1 VSAKKEWKI
10 NVTDERLVAELKEK
24 LGINEKLCTILV
36 NRGITTFEQAKDFFR
51 HNLTNM
57 HDPFLIKGMNKAV
70 NRLVEAI
77 ANKEKILVFGDY
89 DVDGTT
95 AVALVYSFL
104 RSVYDEALLEYY
116 IPDRYNEGYGIS
128 IAGIAYAKENNFK
141 LIIALDCGVKAV
153 EKIAYANT
161 LDVDFI
167 ICDHHLPGDVIPD
180 AVAVLDPKQNDCPY
194 PYKELTGCGIG
205 FKFMYAYSMQTDTDL
220 NIALQYLDLL
230 SVSIASDIV
239 PITGENRL
247 LTHFGVKKLTENPT
261 VGLAALKGVSGIT
274 TSANIYKIVFGIGPR
289 INAAGRIKHG
299 KFAVQLLSELDLNKA
314 EEMASVINENNTER
328 KVLDKAS
335 TLEAIDIIDSS
346 TELQQRKST
355 VLYNPEWHKGI
366 IGIVASR
373 VMEKYYRPTIILTKS
388 NDKVAGSARSVK
400 GFNVH
405 HAIEQCSDVIEQF
418 GGHFYAAGLT
428 LKPENVPAFQAKFE
442 EVVSNSIE
450 DYMLIPEVVIDCEI
464 NFDEINDSFWKILR
478 QMAPFGPQNMRPQFV
493 SKKVYVKSHARI
505 VGDNHLQLT
514 LHQHGNEKMFK
525 GIAFNQGDKLDL
537 VKNGKQF
544 DVVYNVKE
552 NEWQGNI
559 TLQIDIKDIR
569 FE

>member
-1 VSAKKEWKI
+1 MQKKWTIKKA
-10 NVTDERLVAELKEK
+10 DQQLVEELKAS
-24 LGINEKLCTILV
+24 LTIDQKLCTILV
-36 NRGITTFEQAKDFFR
+36 NRGISTFEQAKDFFR
-51 HNLTNM
+51 HNLTKM
-57 HDPFLIKGMNKAV
+57 HDPFLMKGMQTAV
-70 NRLVEAI
+70 DRLVTAI
-77 ANKEKILVFGDY
+77 SNKEKILVFGDY

-95 AVALVYSFL
+95 AVSLVYSFL
-104 RSVYDEALLEYY
+104 RTVYDEELLEYY
-116 IPDRYNEGYGIS
+116 IPDRYNEGYGVS
-128 IAGIAYAKENNFK
+128 IAGIDYAKANGFA

-153 EKIAYANT
+153 EKVDYANT

-167 ICDHHLPGDVIPD
+167 ICDHHLPGDTIPK
-180 AVAVLDPKQNDCPY
+180 AIAVLDPKQTDCPY

-205 FKFMYAYSMQTDTDL
+205 FKFMYAYSMQTETDL
-220 NIALQYLDLL
+220 NISLQYLDLL

-261 VGLAALKGVSGIT
+261 IGLAALKGVSGIT

-299 KFAVQLLSELDLNKA
+299 KFAVQLLSELDLARA
-314 EEMASVINENNTER
+314 EEMASVINENNTDR

-335 TLEAIDIIDSS
+335 TLEAIETIDNSI
-346 TELQQRKST
+346 ELQQKKST
-355 VLYNPEWHKGI
+355 VLYNPNWHKGI

-450 DYMLIPEVVIDCEI
+450 DYMLIPEIVIDCEI
-464 NFDEINDSFWKILR
+464 DFDDINDSFWKILR

-493 SKKVYVKSHARI
+493 SKSVYVKNHARV
-505 VGDNHLQLT
+505 VGDSHLQLT
-514 LHQHGNEKMFK
+514 LHQAGNDKSFK
-525 GIAFNQGDKLDL
+525 GIAFNQGDKLAQ
-537 VKNGKQF
+537 VKSGKQF
-544 DVVYNVKE
+544 DIVYNVKE
-552 NEWQGNI
+552 NEWQGNV
-559 TLQIDIKDIR
+559 TLQLDIKDIR

>member
-1 VSAKKEWKI
+1 VQKKWTIKKA
-10 NVTDERLVAELKEK
+10 DQQLVEELKAS
-24 LGINEKLCTILV
+24 LTIDQKLCTILV
-36 NRGITTFEQAKDFFR
+36 NRGISTFEQAKDFFR
-51 HNLTNM
+51 HNLTKM
-57 HDPFLIKGMNKAV
+57 HDPFLMKGMQTAV
-70 NRLVEAI
+70 DRLVTAI
-77 ANKEKILVFGDY
+77 SNKEKILVFGDY

-95 AVALVYSFL
+95 AVSLVYSFL
-104 RSVYDEALLEYY
+104 RTVYDEELLEYY
-116 IPDRYNEGYGIS
+116 IPDRYNEGYGVS
-128 IAGIAYAKENNFK
+128 IAGIDYAKANGFA

-153 EKIAYANT
+153 EKVDYANT

-167 ICDHHLPGDVIPD
+167 ICDHHLPGDTIPK
-180 AVAVLDPKQNDCPY
+180 AIAVLDPKQTDCPY

-205 FKFMYAYSMQTDTDL
+205 FKFMYAYSMQTETDL
-220 NIALQYLDLL
+220 NISLQYLDLL

-261 VGLAALKGVSGIT
+261 IGLAALKGVSGIT

-299 KFAVQLLSELDLNKA
+299 KFAVQLLSELDLARA
-314 EEMASVINENNTER
+314 EEMASVINENNTDR

-335 TLEAIDIIDSS
+335 TLEAIETIDNSI
-346 TELQQRKST
+346 ELQQKKST
-355 VLYNPEWHKGI
+355 VLYNPNWHKGI

-442 EVVSNSIE
+442 EVVSKSIE
-450 DYMLIPEVVIDCEI
+450 DYMLIPEIVIDCEI
-464 NFDEINDSFWKILR
+464 DFDDINDSFWKILR

-493 SKKVYVKSHARI
+493 SKSVYVKNHARV
-505 VGDNHLQLT
+505 VGDSHLQLT
-514 LHQHGNEKMFK
+514 LHQAGNDKSFK
-525 GIAFNQGDKLDL
+525 GIAFNQGDKLAQ
-537 VKNGKQF
+537 VKSGKQF

-552 NEWQGNI
+552 NEWQGNV
-559 TLQIDIKDIR
+559 TLQLDIKDIR